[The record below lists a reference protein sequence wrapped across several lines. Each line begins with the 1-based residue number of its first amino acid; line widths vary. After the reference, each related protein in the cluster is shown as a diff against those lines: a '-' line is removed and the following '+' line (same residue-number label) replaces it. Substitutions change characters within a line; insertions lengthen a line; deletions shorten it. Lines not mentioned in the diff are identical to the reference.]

1 MSWSWALTVGA
12 RAGSPSRSLPGASA
26 VGRLLRPGR
35 TRPARAEIVCLGR
48 ELQLQAPALVKAV
61 LAGACKKVR
70 AIQAVPADAL
80 SAMNSALK

>member
-1 MSWSWALTVGA
+1 M
-12 RAGSPSRSLPGASA
+12 
-26 VGRLLRPGR
+26 
-35 TRPARAEIVCLGR
+35 CLGR
-48 ELQLQAPALVKAV
+48 ELQLQDRVLVKAV